1 MGGKGG
7 LLTVFQPT
15 DTDDIGSTL
24 PATTTLDTELLS
36 PLSQNLQVRKTKPNN
51 DIFTVRAELDQ
62 WERRN
67 ISVAEHQPQ
76 PPQLDRII

>member
-1 MGGKGG
+1 MAQKIYAG
-7 LLTVFQPT
+7 LTAGPEEERVQPT
-15 DTDDIGSTL
+15 DTDDIGTTL

-36 PLSQNLQVRKTKPNN
+36 PLSPNLQVRKTKPNI

-67 ISVAEHQPQ
+67 ISTAER
-76 PPQLDRII
+76 QL